1 MSKVKD
7 VLSVCCVSILG
18 DFNGDTQVFGFCV
31 KNSSVCSLVIVS
43 LVVDNV
49 LNKERFRRKFILL
62 NSLTDLHS
70 WYSLLWE
77 KYVIFLK
84 KRFFFFLAC
93 FLLKKA
99 FLNKRRRNTYRYR
112 CCCRCFKDVRMGFSF
127 LPKNSFFKKIWW
139 NL

>member
-7 VLSVCCVSILG
+7 VLSVCCVSILD

-31 KNSSVCSLVIVS
+31 KNVGVCSLVIVS

-70 WYSLLWE
+70 WYSLL
-77 KYVIFLK
+77 
-84 KRFFFFLAC
+84 
-93 FLLKKA
+93 
-99 FLNKRRRNTYRYR
+99 
-112 CCCRCFKDVRMGFSF
+112 
-127 LPKNSFFKKIWW
+127 
-139 NL
+139 